1 MLAIPLIRYPSRG
14 TYFCLPRRSPT
25 LPRAQSGPGQGFVTT
40 KVKELITGSTAIP
53 VLVDGEEA
61 VSDSSRI
68 ISYLEA
74 KYTFGPVGSRLQRE
88 ELSPTISNAVPFSFR
103 EAPERSRQA
112 LREAHHELLG

>member
-1 MLAIPLIRYPSRG
+1 MRAKLTELGVPYRAINVAAERQER
-14 TYFCLPRRSPT
+14 TE
-25 LPRAQSGPGQGFVTT
+25 A
-40 KVKELITGSTAIP
+40 KELTGSTAIP
-53 VLVDGEEA
+53 VLVDEEEV